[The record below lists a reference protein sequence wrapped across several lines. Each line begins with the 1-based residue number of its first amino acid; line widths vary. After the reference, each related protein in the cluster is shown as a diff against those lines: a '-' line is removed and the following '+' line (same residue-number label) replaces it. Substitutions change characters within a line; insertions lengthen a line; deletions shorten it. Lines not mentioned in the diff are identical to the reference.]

1 MIDKLKND
9 KGFTLIEIIFSVAF
23 LCIVSVI
30 VLRLFVASYEI
41 ESKTDLVDM
50 ATLHMVNEIESIKG
64 LESVTED
71 NFSVD
76 KYYDQMWKPLSDQS
90 KAYYYVSIKVDKNS
104 EYDRGLYDIEASV
117 IDLVT
122 NESVVHVETMHYYN
136 SKE

>member
-1 MIDKLKND
+1 MIDKMKND

-50 ATLHMVNEIESIKG
+50 ATLHMVNEIETIKG

-104 EYDRGLYDIEASV
+104 KYDRGLYDIQALV

>member
-1 MIDKLKND
+1 MNDRLKND

-41 ESKTDLVDM
+41 ENKTDLVDM

-64 LESVTED
+64 LESLTED
-71 NFSVD
+71 HLTVE
-76 KYYDQMWKPLSDQS
+76 KYYDKMWKPLSEKTD
-90 KAYYYVSIKVDKNS
+90 AYYFVSVIVDKNS
-104 EYDRGLYDIEASV
+104 KYDRGLYDIEASV
-117 IDLVT
+117 MDLVT

>member
-50 ATLHMVNEIESIKG
+50 ATLHMVNEIEMIKG

-76 KYYDQMWKPLSDQS
+76 KYYDQMWKPLSDKN

-104 EYDRGLYDIEASV
+104 KYDRGLYDIEASV
-117 IDLVT
+117 IDLIA